1 MASDDQILLKRSGIA
16 GAIPLA
22 SQLALG
28 ELALNYA
35 DARLYTKKLNGV
47 VTDINALPPANN
59 EVYVSVEGDDAND
72 GRSATSAKRTIRAAL
87 NAIGKSN
94 TVVIGPGTFVEKTP
108 LILPQNVTIH
118 GVDQR
123 ITTIKSEDP
132 TKDLFWVSSACYI
145 TGLAVRDHLYPSAA
159 VSFPGNV
166 EVGTAQSGGA
176 NTVVLDSDV
185 AVTGTSMDN
194 YYREMRI
201 RIIGGMGSGQS
212 RNIVTYNV
220 QTLTANVDSNW
231 TVQPDNTSEYVID
244 IAVPSAPSPNS
255 RYNTYI
261 SASPY
266 LYNLASVTSD
276 VQIATSITSVEIAY
290 GDITLTVATG
300 LTIQTGRRVRI
311 KHDPNNFMVGEVV
324 SYNSGTGALVVDV
337 FKYQRQDNL
346 PREIWTIYYVC
357 GDGMVIDGFRA
368 AGLKSFV
375 SAQFTQFNQ
384 GGRGVIIRNMGYAQ
398 LVSIYGICCEDAF
411 VAESGGTASMGN
423 CNVNFGNRGLVANGA
438 SEVLLTANAGFTYN
452 ETKCRRD
459 TGLIVDSL
467 AVDILMGSNTQSVF
481 AGIQYWNQEAV
492 GSIPTTQLVPTIGA
506 FEYLQT
512 LANNV
517 VRGDTS
523 GTRYQVDVSQIITNP
538 ATTTE
543 STIVEDDFQEVI
555 DILTNGVVGVTDN
568 IVFNGIVASS
578 DANNVKAYNLLQ
590 SNKTYM
596 QKEATAW
603 LGVNYPDSIRQI
615 SSAPTVTG
623 SGPYLVTYTYS
634 SMNTAPTANAT
645 YTVENNSNANY
656 NGDYEVVASSTTT
669 ATLLYASN
677 PGTWGTGSTTYLTSY
692 NRATCERDVGYIV
705 DCLSFDLKYGGNK
718 QSIQAG
724 VYYYGYTNESA
735 VGDEIPQT
743 IDAYN
748 KIKQLAAYV
757 IANTAV
763 PTTYQV
769 ANTQVFSVDVGSAN
783 EANYANS
790 LITLITDIIQNG
802 PTAAPPLRPIGLTQN
817 ADPNT
822 ADAAGLLIDNRAF
835 IQDEVISY
843 LNTVY
848 GADNQTGFTINVS
861 SVTANVDPKINIIA
875 NTKPYVGLVM
885 HIEDETTLDIQNG
898 PGYAIGDQINIAHVD
913 AAFTDYMLG
922 TITAWDPAAE
932 SATLTI
938 TSATGTLGN
947 IHAAWETTKV
957 AYDRAKCERDTG
969 LIVDAIAQDLYFTG
983 NTQSTFS
990 GLQYWTQSGLEIPA
1004 LQLANTVAAIEA
1016 ARDEALTYILTV
1028 PEQTKIEDEF
1038 NLIRDILNGTEP
1050 LATIT
1055 DAIVPNSLIASV
1067 NADVLAAKIALQTN
1081 LAAIKA
1087 AAVAVDPTLSGTTLT
1102 KCERDVGYIVDS
1114 ICNDLVYGGNRQA
1127 IQSGVYYYTYTSTSA
1142 VPTEIPQI
1150 NEAFGHIKELSKY
1163 IIQGWNIPFKWQSV
1177 ETQDKNSAGGVG
1189 TEALVTEAS
1198 ELIDLIISIIG
1209 DRTIGE
1215 PNKAPLPLTPSAV
1228 AARQYAAKQL
1238 YYNRD
1243 FIIAEVIGY
1252 IDRNYR
1258 GRFTQEI
1265 ILTNTGSLTIDTIDT
1280 SLVIPKYR
1288 TVLGANTN
1296 GDITTLELDERLI
1309 TPLERGKTVRFYQ
1322 KSTLSASGQTF
1333 EFVGSGTN
1341 VVTALPRFGGDI
1353 IQDSEVVSSNGG
1365 IVYFTSTDQFGNFR
1379 IGEDLVINF
1388 NTGTLSGR
1396 TFTKSLY
1403 AQITPFVLALSND

>member
-1 MASDDQILLKRSGIA
+1 MADDVIRLKRSGVP
-16 GAIPLA
+16 GEIPLP
-22 SQLALG
+22 SQLVLG

-47 VTDINALPPANN
+47 VTDINSMPPANN
-59 EVYVSVEGDDAND
+59 VIYVSVEGNDAND
-72 GRSATSAKRTIRAAL
+72 GREPGSPKRTIRAAL
-87 NAIGKSN
+87 NAIEKSN
-94 TVVIGPGTFVEKTP
+94 TVSIGPGTYVEKTP
-108 LILPQNVTIH
+108 LILPQNVTLH

-123 ITTIKSEDP
+123 ITTVKAEDP
-132 TKDLFWVSSACYI
+132 TKDIFWVSSACYV
-145 TGLAVRDHLYPSAA
+145 TGFAIKEHLYPSAA
-159 VSFPGNV
+159 ISFPGNV
-166 EVGTAQSGGA
+166 EVGTAQTGA
-176 NTVVLDSDV
+176 TNSITLDSSV
-185 AVTGTSMDN
+185 AVTGVGMDN

-201 RIIGGMGSGQS
+201 QITGGTGAGQA
-212 RNIVTYNV
+212 RNLVTYDTS
-220 QTLTANVDSNW
+220 TLVATVDANW
-231 TVQPDNTSEYVID
+231 TVVPDSTSTYLID
-244 IAVPSAPSPNS
+244 IPVPSAPSPTT

-266 LYNLASVTSD
+266 LYNLAALTADKVIGSSPD
-276 VQIATSITSVEIAY
+276 SITIAY
-290 GDITLTVATG
+290 GEIT
-300 LTIQTGRRVRI
+300 LTIQTGLTVGVGRRVRL
-311 KHDPNNFMVGEVV
+311 KHDPNNFMVGDVV
-324 SYNSGTGALVVDV
+324 SYNSGNGELVVNV
-337 FKYQRQDNL
+337 HKYQRQDNN
-346 PREIWTIYYVC
+346 PRTYWDVLYVC

-368 AGLKSFV
+368 GGLKSFV

-384 GGRGVIIRNMGYAQ
+384 GGRGVVIRNMGYAQ

-423 CNVNFGNRGLVANGA
+423 CNVNFGNRGLIANGT

-481 AGIQYWNQEAV
+481 AGIQYWNQESV
-492 GSIPTTQLVPTIGA
+492 GSIPTTQLVPTIGT

-523 GTRYQVDVSQIITNP
+523 GTRYQAVVSQITTNP

-543 STIVEDDFQEVI
+543 STIVENDFQEI
-555 DILTNGVVGVTDN
+555 LDILNNGVVGITDQ
-568 IVFNGIVASS
+568 IVFSGIVASS
-578 DANNVKAYNLLQ
+578 DADNIKAYNLLQ

-603 LGVNYPDSIRQI
+603 LGTNYPDSIRQI
-615 SSAPTVTG
+615 SSAPTVSGT
-623 SGPYLVTYTYS
+623 GPYLVTYTFS
-634 SMNTAPTANAT
+634 SMVAAPTANAI
-645 YTVENNSNANY
+645 YTVEGNSNANY
-656 NGDYEVVASSTTT
+656 NGDYEIVASTTTT

-677 PGTWGTGSTTYLTSY
+677 PGTWGTGTTYLTSY

-705 DCLSFDLKYGGNK
+705 DCLSFDLRYGGNK

-735 VGDEIPQT
+735 VGPEIPQT

-748 KIKQLAAYV
+748 KIKELAAYV
-757 IANTAV
+757 VSNTAV
-763 PTTYQV
+763 PLTYQN
-769 ANTQVFSVDVGSAN
+769 ANNQVFSPDVGGAN
-783 EANYANS
+783 EANYANN

-898 PGYAIGDQINIAHVD
+898 QGYAVGDQINIAHVD
-913 AAFTDYMLG
+913 IGFTDYMVG
-922 TITAWDPAAE
+922 TITAWNPTAE
-932 SATLTI
+932 SATVTI
-938 TSATGTLGN
+938 TDAVGTLGN
-947 IHAAWETTKV
+947 IHATWETNKI

-1004 LQLANTVAAIEA
+1004 MQLANTIAAIEA
-1016 ARDEALTYILTV
+1016 ARDEALTYILTG
-1028 PEQTKIEDEF
+1028 PEQTKVQNEF
-1038 NLIRDILNGTEP
+1038 NLIRDILDGTEP
-1050 LATIT
+1050 IATIT
-1055 DAIVPNSLIASV
+1055 DAIVPNSLIAST
-1067 NADVLAAKIALQTN
+1067 NADVLAAKAALQTN

-1087 AAVAVDPTLSGTTLT
+1087 AAVAVDPSLSGTTLA

-1150 NEAFGHIKELSKY
+1150 NEAFGHIKELAKY
-1163 IIQGWNIPFKWQSV
+1163 IIRGWNVPFKWQTV
-1177 ETQDKNSAGGVG
+1177 ETQDKDTAGGVG

-1198 ELIDLIISIIG
+1198 GLIDLIISIIG

-1215 PNKAPLPLTPSAV
+1215 PNKAPLPLNPSAV
-1228 AARQYAAKQL
+1228 AARQYAARQL
-1238 YYNRD
+1238 YHNRD
-1243 FIIAEVIGY
+1243 FIIAEVIAY

-1265 ILTNTGSLTIDTIDT
+1265 VLTNTGTLTIDTVDT

-1288 TVLGANTN
+1288 TVLAANTI
-1296 GDITTLELDERLI
+1296 GDITTLELDERII
-1309 TPLERGKTVRFYQ
+1309 TPLPRGKTVRFYQ

-1353 IQDSEVVSSNGG
+1353 IQNSEVVSSNGG

-1403 AQITPFVLALSND
+1403 AQITPFVLALSNDL